1 MKFLLI
7 GDFHGKIHSKLNRVY
22 NLDFEYALCNGDLV
36 SDGGLRKYIFKY
48 WNELDKKPLEKIIGK
63 EKYNKIRIRSSKTLI
78 NTLKF
83 LNSLGKK
90 VYIIRGN
97 FDLEKNSRNKKPSL
111 VSLSKEVKKYK
122 NLELLDARTIKRK
135 DFTLIANSGYRF
147 PTEKGKEKLK
157 FNKYIKKEIAR
168 TNSMWDKRL
177 KRIFSQVETFDN
189 SIFLIHDPPLN
200 HLDKILCKES
210 PMYGKNLGD
219 EYYLKYIRKYQ
230 PKIVVCGHMHEYSQK
245 TAKIGKSLLVNPGE
259 ADKGQFAILSIDK
272 KIEIKFYK

>member
-1 MKFLLI
+1 M
-7 GDFHGKIHSKLNRVY
+7 
-22 NLDFEYALCNGDLV
+22 NLTKNIWK
-36 SDGGLRKYIFKY
+36 KY
-48 WNELDKKPLEKIIGK
+48 
-63 EKYNKIRIRSSKTLI
+63 
-78 NTLKF
+78 
-83 LNSLGKK
+83 
-90 VYIIRGN
+90 YIIRGN

-210 PMYGKNLGD
+210 PMYG
-219 EYYLKYIRKYQ
+219 
-230 PKIVVCGHMHEYSQK
+230 
-245 TAKIGKSLLVNPGE
+245 
-259 ADKGQFAILSIDK
+259 
-272 KIEIKFYK
+272 